1 MSSSAF
7 HGKQA
12 SLSQEIVVVAV
23 VVVYLHHQDMIY
35 LWSGWASK
43 WVLEYPTGSNFVTI
57 NSTSGSSSISSTSRN
72 DVFV

>member
-1 MSSSAF
+1 M
-7 HGKQA
+7 K
-12 SLSQEIVVVAV
+12 
-23 VVVYLHHQDMIY
+23 Y

-57 NSTSGSSSISSTSRN
+57 NSTSGSSSSISWTSSN